1 MQHGQTSIAA
11 DIRADGLAPTSIAD
25 IMLGIRPL
33 SAEQV
38 PEFMSQLPFLSFSK
52 PTIDEATIAAVGDV
66 LRSGWI
72 TSGPKVQAFE
82 QQLSAY
88 FGGRP
93 VLTFNS
99 GTCTME
105 IALRVAGV
113 GPGDE
118 VITTPIS
125 WVATANV
132 ILEVGATPVFAD
144 IDPITRNID
153 LDQLEA
159 AITPQT
165 KAIIPVYLA
174 GLPLDM
180 SRLYAIAKKHELR
193 IVEDAAQ
200 ALGSSWNGQRIGS
213 TGDFVSFSF
222 QANKN
227 VTSSEGG
234 CLVLNNDEEVR
245 LAQKY
250 RLQGVTRSGFDGL
263 DVDVLGGK
271 FNMTDVAAAIGLGQ
285 FAHIE
290 AITAHRRELAGH
302 YFACFGEDFEAV
314 YGAQLPP
321 ADFENSNWHL
331 FQLVL
336 PERRDGQPARA
347 TFMEQMQ
354 ALGVGIGYHYPPIHL
369 LSLYRERGFK
379 EGMFP
384 VAERV
389 GRLIVSLPMFTAMSK
404 ADVERAVAAVKTV
417 LKP

>member
-1 MQHGQTSIAA
+1 
-11 DIRADGLAPTSIAD
+11 
-25 IMLGIRPL
+25 
-33 SAEQV
+33 
-38 PEFMSQLPFLSFSK
+38 MSLPFLPFSK

-82 QQLSAY
+82 KELSDY
-88 FGGRP
+88 FGGRI
-93 VLTFNS
+93 VRTFNS

-105 IALRVAGV
+105 IALRIAGI
-113 GPGDE
+113 GAGDE

-132 ILEVGATPVFAD
+132 IIETGATPVFAD
-144 IDPITRNID
+144 IDPVTRNID
-153 LDQLEA
+153 LDKLEA
-159 AITPQT
+159 AITPRT
-165 KAIIPVYLA
+165 KAIIPVYLS
-174 GLPLDM
+174 GLPTDM
-180 SRLYAIAKKHELR
+180 DRLYAIAKKHNLR
-193 IVEDAAQ
+193 VVEDAAQ
-200 ALGSSWNGQRIGS
+200 ALGSTWNGKRIGS
-213 TGDFVSFSF
+213 FGDMVSFSF

-234 CLVLNNDEEVR
+234 CLVLNNADEAR
-245 LAQKY
+245 LAEKY

-263 DVDVLGGK
+263 EVDVLGGK

-290 AITAHRRELAGH
+290 HITSKRKELAKH
-302 YFACFGEDFEAV
+302 YFASFGKDFEAEF
-314 YGAQLPP
+314 GAQLPV
-321 ADFENSNWHL
+321 ADFENSNWHM

-336 PERRDGQPARA
+336 PERITRA
-347 TFMEQMQ
+347 AFMEKMMEQQ
-354 ALGVGIGYHYPPIHL
+354 VGIGYHYPPIHL
-369 LSLYRERGFK
+369 LKLYRDRGFK

-404 ADVERAVAAVKTV
+404 EDVERAVDTVKSV
-417 LKP
+417 LR

>member
-1 MQHGQTSIAA
+1 
-11 DIRADGLAPTSIAD
+11 
-25 IMLGIRPL
+25 
-33 SAEQV
+33 
-38 PEFMSQLPFLSFSK
+38 MSQLPFLPFSK
-52 PTIDEATIAAVGDV
+52 PVIDEATIAAVGDV

-82 QQLSAY
+82 AQLSEY

-93 VLTFNS
+93 VRTFNS

-105 IALRVAGV
+105 IALRIAGI

-144 IDPITRNID
+144 IDPVTRNID
-153 LDQLEA
+153 LDKLEA
-159 AITPQT
+159 AITPRT
-165 KAIIPVYLA
+165 KALIPVYLA
-174 GLPLDM
+174 GLPVDM
-180 SRLYAIAKKHELR
+180 DRLYAIARKHNLR

-200 ALGSSWNGQRIGS
+200 ALGSSWNGQRIGA

-227 VTSSEGG
+227 VTCSEGG
-234 CLVLNNDEEVR
+234 CLVLNTAEEAR
-245 LAQKY
+245 LAEKY
-250 RLQGVTRSGFDGL
+250 RLQGVTRNGFDGL

-271 FNMTDVAAAIGLGQ
+271 FNMTDVAATIGLGQ

-290 AITAHRRELAGH
+290 ALTAHRQELARH
-302 YFACFGEDFEAV
+302 YFNCFGDEFEAT

-321 ADFENSNWHL
+321 ADFTHSNWHL

-336 PERRDGQPARA
+336 PERKDGLPARA

-354 ALGVGIGYHYPPIHL
+354 AKGIGIGYHYPPIHL

-379 EGMFP
+379 EGMLP

-389 GRLIVSLPMFTAMSK
+389 GRLIVSLPMFNTMTK
-404 ADVERAVAAVKTV
+404 EDVERSVAAVKAV